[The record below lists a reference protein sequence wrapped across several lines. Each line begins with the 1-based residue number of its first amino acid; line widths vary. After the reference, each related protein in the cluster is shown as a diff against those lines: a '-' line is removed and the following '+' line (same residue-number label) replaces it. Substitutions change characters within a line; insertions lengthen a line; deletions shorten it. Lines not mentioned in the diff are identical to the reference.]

1 MEKEIGKV
9 VHFFNKAMVAVIG
22 LTDDLAVGDT
32 IKFVHDKDELAQK
45 VESMQVEHKPI
56 KSGKSGEEVAIKV
69 DKEVHKHA
77 KIFKVTE

>member
-9 VHFFNKAMVAVIG
+9 VHFFNKSMVAVIG
-22 LTDDLAVGDT
+22 LTDDLAAGDT
-32 IKFVHDKDELAQK
+32 IKFVHDKDELVQK

-56 KSGKSGEEVAIKV
+56 KSGKAGEEVAIKV

-77 KIFKVTE
+77 KIFKVME